1 MNDEKKGLK
10 ILLLLFFYVLK
21 FSFDEK
27 YYGLKVEDNI
37 KITVHVYTTEAEIRK
52 YFHTIFKTDFY
63 MGST

>member
-27 YYGLKVEDNI
+27 YYGSKVEDKI
-37 KITVHVYTTEAEIRK
+37 KITVHVYTRDDEIHK
-52 YFHTIFKTDFY
+52 
-63 MGST
+63 